1 VEFAEREN
9 LMTISFSINGEQ
21 TTFDGDRGRL
31 LVHVIRQDLGLTG
44 TKIGC
49 ESTVCGACTVL
60 LDGEPVKS
68 CTVLAGQADGR
79 QITTIEGLSS
89 DGLTPVQEG
98 FRAEHAV
105 QCGFC
110 TPGMVVSATAL
121 LNRTDTPSDDDVV
134 EALEG
139 NLCRCTGY
147 TSIIRGVH
155 HGAALLRGEA
165 PTPTA
170 GSDIEV
176 PVISIEVERAEIE
189 ASDVEVV

>member
-1 VEFAEREN
+1 
-9 LMTISFSINGEQ
+9 MTVSFTINGHHSTVDVDPGQ
-21 TTFDGDRGRL
+21 L
-31 LVHVIRQDLGLTG
+31 LVQVIRDELGLTG

-60 LDGEPVKS
+60 LNGQPVKS
-68 CTVLAGQADGR
+68 CTVVAGQIDGES
-79 QITTIEGLSS
+79 ITTIEGLSS
-89 DGLTPVQEG
+89 EGLTAVQEG

-121 LNRTDTPSDDDVV
+121 LRRTDTPSNEDVV

-147 TSIIRGVH
+147 TSIVRGVH
-155 HGAALLRGEA
+155 YGAALLRGEEPDA
-165 PTPTA
+165 SA
-170 GSDIEV
+170 GRDIET
-176 PVISIEVERAEIE
+176 PIISIEVGRQHIK

>member
-1 VEFAEREN
+1 
-9 LMTISFSINGEQ
+9 MTVSFTINGQ
-21 TTFDGDRGRL
+21 TTTVDVDPGQL
-31 LVHVIRQDLGLTG
+31 LVQVIRDELGLTG

-60 LDGEPVKS
+60 LNDRPIKS
-68 CTVLAGQADGR
+68 CTVLAGQIDGNR
-79 QITTIEGLSS
+79 ITTIEGLSS
-89 DGLTPVQEG
+89 DGLTAVQEG

-121 LNRTDTPSDDDVV
+121 LSRTDTPSDDDVV

-165 PTPTA
+165 PRSAAGRAIETP
-170 GSDIEV
+170 IV
-176 PVISIEVERAEIE
+176 SIEVDRQHIQ